1 MAQQHGDPATI
12 ANNDSSS
19 QMMPDV
25 SMQQSTMFPR
35 PHVQAMQGNSAPR
48 NYFSGHRM
56 PFNAPSIGAPNGNQ
70 MFCGQNL
77 GFPVNKDVTRTN
89 PLLVNLL
96 QSDISTGNFGYTI
109 SKITSMQINRR
120 RNLLGRRK
128 IANPSTPDTHPA
140 GLEEA
145 DKQPLPGKQG
155 ISLENSGPKQPE
167 FSS

>member
-96 QSDISTGNFGYTI
+96 QSDISTGNFGVHN
-109 SKITSMQINRR
+109 KQNNIN
-120 RNLLGRRK
+120 
-128 IANPSTPDTHPA
+128 AN
-140 GLEEA
+140 
-145 DKQPLPGKQG
+145 KQKKKPPW
-155 ISLENSGPKQPE
+155 
-167 FSS
+167 